1 MTKQLTIQTLR
12 DSVKNHSYIKHE
24 FPDAD
29 YTQEEIYNQ
38 EDFSAED
45 AKIIDIQT
53 ANVLIK
59 VYNTMKEQKNKEKF
73 ERMLKTWN
81 GFEKLIDFAWKCVK

>member
-1 MTKQLTIQTLR
+1 MAKSLTIQMLR
-12 DSVKNHSYIKHE
+12 NAVKNHSYIKHE
-24 FPDAD
+24 FPDVD
-29 YTQEEIYNQ
+29 YTQEEVYNR

-53 ANVLIK
+53 ANVLVK
-59 VYNTMKEQKNKEKF
+59 VYDSIKIQKNKEKF
-73 ERMLKTWN
+73 KRMLKTWN